1 MRELSSH
8 ATVLICMVNIEQH
21 FIIYLQ
27 VSMPRLA
34 VNVLCVVA
42 S

>member
-1 MRELSSH
+1 MREPSNH
-8 ATVLICMVNIEQH
+8 ATVLISMVSIEQH

-27 VSMPRLA
+27 ALMPRLA